1 MLRRTAGRRTLSTVL
16 FTDIVTSTET
26 AARLG
31 DLHWRELLRRH
42 HAVVRRALRAHRG
55 REMDTAGD
63 GFFAVFQQPG
73 EAIDCAVAVREGVAA
88 LGLQIRAGIHT
99 GEVEPMAEK
108 VGGLAVVIAARVLAS
123 CQPGQI
129 RVTSTVRDLVT
140 GSHLDFTDAGSHQLK
155 GVPGDWHL
163 FVLAKEAP
171 TPAPIS
177 EEAPPRRPI
186 SRRPR
191 AAWLAAIGIVVAGG
205 LAAAAVF
212 LRSSPPAPIAGIA
225 NTVVRIDPHG
235 PSLVE
240 RVAVAHGP
248 SLLATDGR
256 SLWVVSETARTLTYL
271 PEARD
276 ARPVGLDGLPT
287 GLAVGDGTVYVAQAF
302 KHVLQ
307 RFDGGSDVGS
317 TALEGIALRRIAFD
331 GDDGWGID
339 PVTDTAIHLSPGR
352 EPEATELPKRSGAAD
367 LALDADS
374 VWIAN
379 ATDRTVTRIDRQSG
393 EMTTSIGLTDQPTAI
408 AVSDSVVWVA
418 SEIGDSLTRIAPET
432 NRAIASDTICDGPV
446 DIEAAGDELWVV
458 CSGSRQLLHLA
469 KDGTVLGRVGLGA
482 VPSAVE
488 LVGESVW
495 VALRAD

>member
-1 MLRRTAGRRTLSTVL
+1 MLRRAAQHRTLTTVL

-31 DLHWRELLRRH
+31 DLRWRELLRRH

-55 REMDTAGD
+55 REIDTAGD
-63 GFFAVFQQPG
+63 GFFAIFRQPG
-73 EAIDCAVAVREGVAA
+73 EAIHCAVAVREAVAA

-123 CQPGQI
+123 CEPGQV

-140 GSHLDFTDAGSHQLK
+140 GSGLDFTDAGTHPLK
-155 GVPGDWHL
+155 GVPGDWRL

-177 EEAPPRRPI
+177 EEAPPRRSM
-186 SRRPR
+186 SRRLG
-191 AAWLAAIGIVVAGG
+191 AAWLAAIGVAVVGG
-205 LAAAAVF
+205 LAAAIF
-212 LRSSPPAPIAGIA
+212 LRSSPPAAIAAIA
-225 NTVVRIDPHG
+225 NTVVRVDPKG
-235 PSLVE
+235 PSVIA
-240 RVAVAHGP
+240 RVSVARGP
-248 SLLATDGR
+248 SLLATDGT
-256 SLWVVSETARTLTYL
+256 SLWVASETARTLTYL
-271 PEARD
+271 PPTGD
-276 ARPVGLDGLPT
+276 ARPVGLDSLPT
-287 GLAVGDGTVYVAQAF
+287 GLAVADGTVYVAQAF
-302 KHVLQ
+302 KHTLQ
-307 RFDGGSDVGS
+307 RFDGDADVGS

-339 PVTDTAIHLSPGR
+339 PVTDTAIHLLPGR
-352 EPEATELPKRSGAAD
+352 ELEVTELPRGGGAAD
-367 LALDADS
+367 LALDAAS

-393 EMTTSIGLTDQPTAI
+393 DITTIGLTDQPTAI

-418 SEIGDSLTRIAPET
+418 SEIGDSLTRINPDTERPLATAPV
-432 NRAIASDTICDGPV
+432 CDGPV
-446 DIEAAGDELWVV
+446 DIEAANDELWVV

-469 KDGTVLGRVGLGA
+469 NDGAVLGHLGLQA

-488 LVGESVW
+488 VVGGSVW